1 MKRFLLGV
9 CALAMILMFSPQ
21 ARSQEWTRFHGPNGQ
36 GVSTLKSFPAQW
48 TEKDINWKIKLPGIG
63 HSSPVVWGDRV
74 FLLSADPKTAERYVL
89 GIHAKDGRIVW
100 NRDFKSE
107 THHLHQRSSFASC
120 SPAVDE
126 ERVYIAWSTP
136 TATTFKA
143 FTHDGDE
150 VWSRDLGRWES
161 QHGFG
166 TSPMI
171 YKELV
176 ILSNSQQANKLKE
189 GQQPGESFMM
199 AFDRRTGELRWK
211 VPRLSV
217 NVCYSVPCIYTPKGG
232 APELICTST
241 GNGMFSLDPET
252 GNRNWAVEDAFSMRT
267 VSSPLLAGG
276 LIYGSTGS
284 GAGGNYLVG
293 IQPGKNAEVAVKIDR
308 QAPYVPT
315 SVARGDLLF
324 LWYDKGIATCIDA
337 RDGTI
342 HWRERLDTAFS
353 GSPIRVGDKMFCM
366 DEAGMVWVLA
376 AEKQF
381 KVLGKY
387 PLGEESRS
395 TPAVSGGQMF
405 LRTNSQLFAVGAKSL

>member
-1 MKRFLLGV
+1 
-9 CALAMILMFSPQ
+9 
-21 ARSQEWTRFHGPNGQ
+21 
-36 GVSTLKSFPAQW
+36 
-48 TEKDINWKIKLPGIG
+48 
-63 HSSPVVWGDRV
+63 
-74 FLLSADPKTAERYVL
+74 
-89 GIHAKDGRIVW
+89 
-100 NRDFKSE
+100 
-107 THHLHQRSSFASC
+107 
-120 SPAVDE
+120 
-126 ERVYIAWSTP
+126 
-136 TATTFKA
+136 
-143 FTHDGDE
+143 
-150 VWSRDLGRWES
+150 
-161 QHGFG
+161 
-166 TSPMI
+166 MI

-353 GSPIRVGDKMFCM
+353 GSPIRVGDRMFCM